1 MSATSRII
9 ATSQTNRQYFIT
21 SHMLMQHV
29 NRLELMFPSFALK
42 SLLKAVFSL
51 TAQHVFELSED
62 CIPFWKGEVRMS
74 FFYINRDAE

>member
-29 NRLELMFPSFALK
+29 NRLALMLSSFARK
-42 SLLKAVFSL
+42 SLLQAVFI
-51 TAQHVFELSED
+51 VEELGRIRDSD
-62 CIPFWKGEVRMS
+62 DWIPPWNGESRLR
-74 FFYINRDAE
+74 FFYINGEA